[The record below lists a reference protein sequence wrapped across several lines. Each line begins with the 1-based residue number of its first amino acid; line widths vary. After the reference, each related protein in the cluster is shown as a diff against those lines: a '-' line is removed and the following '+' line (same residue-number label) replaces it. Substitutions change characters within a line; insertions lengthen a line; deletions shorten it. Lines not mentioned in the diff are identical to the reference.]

1 MTQNHETPIKFI
13 PAGLAAFLSFWFAKT
28 RLATITAAGG
38 TISIASAAH
47 PQPAPLIK
55 QPTWLALAKMA
66 FVPLLLAFFM
76 AKPVQGLGE
85 ATTSYALAFFM
96 ALMYALPHTRQY
108 APVKALIFALSLLG
122 LYTLY
127 LYTNHAI
134 VPLLTGANAITWAL
148 VFSVANPIAQKMHE
162 NYYLQREREVEIWW
176 AQEPFS
182 LLKSALIATALM
194 AAAIVPLAYLT

>member
-13 PAGLAAFLSFWFAKT
+13 PAGLASFLSFWFAKT
-28 RLATITAAGG
+28 RLATITAEGG

-55 QPTWLALAKMA
+55 QPTWLAVAKMA

-76 AKPVQGLGE
+76 AKPVQGFGE
-85 ATTSYALAFFM
+85 ATASYALGFLI
-96 ALMYALPHTRQY
+96 ALLYALPHTRRY
-108 APVKALIFALSLLG
+108 APAKALIFVLSLLG

-127 LYTNHAI
+127 LYTEHAI
-134 VPLLTGANAITWAL
+134 VPLSTAANAVTWAL

-162 NYYLQREREVEIWW
+162 NYYTQREREVEIWQ

-194 AAAIVPLAYLT
+194 AAIVPLAYL